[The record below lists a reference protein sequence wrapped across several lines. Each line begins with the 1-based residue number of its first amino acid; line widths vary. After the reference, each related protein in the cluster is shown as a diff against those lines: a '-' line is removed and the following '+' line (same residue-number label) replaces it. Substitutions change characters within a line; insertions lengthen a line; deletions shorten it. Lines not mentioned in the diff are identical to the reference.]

1 MIVDLLVTSA
11 LGIAVGLSAVTRT
24 LPNAHVGFMAS
35 TLVRPRSA
43 PPAMEVTALDEA
55 SFRPTLDACDRLAV
69 VKFYA
74 PWCRTCKQVGP
85 IFAKTA
91 EKYRDRA
98 HFFEVDFSSHRMV
111 SRENQ
116 VLLLPTIQFFV
127 PGLIGCVERF
137 TLTYPKR
144 KLLNTQL
151 DAFLA
156 DGKLDQLRALDPEA
170 LSPLVRFKE
179 LHGAVQALKKAP
191 EYLKEKEATW
201 VTERQQSEMKALF
214 RWLDRNGDGKI
225 DEEEMKAACAAL
237 QASGIAAEE
246 EVAMTLEELSEMM
259 IAADGDESTNT
270 VDEAAFLRVM
280 AQRAS
285 DEIKDTDALLATF
298 KALDLDGN
306 GVLEVNEIVEA
317 LANVKGALAETDSV
331 GAAIFGDIDAMSIN
345 NLLAAFDLDEL
356 GPLESA
362 SVDYEEFVNMVAGR
376 RL

>member
-1 MIVDLLVTSA
+1 MIVDFLVTSA
-11 LGIAVGLSAVTRT
+11 LSIAVGPSAVTRP
-24 LPNAHVGFMAS
+24 LPNAHV
-35 TLVRPRSA
+35 VKPRCA

-55 SFRPTLDACDRLAV
+55 SFGPTLDACDRLAV

-85 IFAKTA
+85 IFAKAA

-127 PGLIGCVERF
+127 PGIGCVERF

-179 LHGAVQALKKAP
+179 LLGAVQALKKAP

>member
-1 MIVDLLVTSA
+1 
-11 LGIAVGLSAVTRT
+11 
-24 LPNAHVGFMAS
+24 
-35 TLVRPRSA
+35 
-43 PPAMEVTALDEA
+43 MEVTALDEA

-137 TLTYPKR
+137 TLTYPA
-144 KLLNTQL
+144 KLLSTQL

-201 VTERQQSEMKALF
+201 VTEQQQSEMKALF
-214 RWLDRNGDGKI
+214 GG
-225 DEEEMKAACAAL
+225 
-237 QASGIAAEE
+237 
-246 EVAMTLEELSEMM
+246 
-259 IAADGDESTNT
+259 ST
-270 VDEAAFLRVM
+270 
-280 AQRAS
+280 
-285 DEIKDTDALLATF
+285 ATATA
-298 KALDLDGN
+298 KSTR
-306 GVLEVNEIVEA
+306 
-317 LANVKGALAETDSV
+317 KK
-331 GAAIFGDIDAMSIN
+331 
-345 NLLAAFDLDEL
+345 
-356 GPLESA
+356 
-362 SVDYEEFVNMVAGR
+362 
-376 RL
+376 